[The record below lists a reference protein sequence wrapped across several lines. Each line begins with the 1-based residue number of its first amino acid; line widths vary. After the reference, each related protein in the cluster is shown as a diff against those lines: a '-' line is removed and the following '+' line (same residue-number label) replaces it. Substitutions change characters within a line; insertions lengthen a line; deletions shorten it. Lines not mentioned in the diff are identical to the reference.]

1 MNNKETKNNSKVLKI
16 ILIVCGSISV
26 GLGVLGVL
34 LPLLPTTPFLLLA
47 AACYFRSS
55 PKFYN
60 WLIQSKYLG
69 TYIKNYREHKSMFL
83 PMKVFVIALLWLTI
97 LYSIFFVL
105 ENDYLKIFL
114 IFIALS
120 VSLHI
125 LMLRS
130 LKTVKK

>member
-26 GLGVLGVL
+26 GLGVLGVF

>member
-26 GLGVLGVL
+26 GLGVLGVF

-114 IFIALS
+114 I
-120 VSLHI
+120 
-125 LMLRS
+125 
-130 LKTVKK
+130 